1 MSIAYVFTF
10 HFAHV
15 WKPIFRANLFFLR
28 FKMVLIVAA
37 QALHKQS
44 DKDCF
49 NDQSFKLNFKVM
61 ALARFFRREQDLRE
75 LGFRYG

>member
-1 MSIAYVFTF
+1 
-10 HFAHV
+10 
-15 WKPIFRANLFFLR
+15 
-28 FKMVLIVAA
+28 MVLIVAA

-44 DKDCF
+44 DKDYF

>member
-1 MSIAYVFTF
+1 
-10 HFAHV
+10 
-15 WKPIFRANLFFLR
+15 
-28 FKMVLIVAA
+28 MVLIVAA

-61 ALARFFRREQDLRE
+61 ALARFLRREQDLRE

>member
-1 MSIAYVFTF
+1 MYSLFTLLMF
-10 HFAHV
+10 G
-15 WKPIFRANLFFLR
+15 NLFLEQTFFLR

-75 LGFRYG
+75 LGFRYK